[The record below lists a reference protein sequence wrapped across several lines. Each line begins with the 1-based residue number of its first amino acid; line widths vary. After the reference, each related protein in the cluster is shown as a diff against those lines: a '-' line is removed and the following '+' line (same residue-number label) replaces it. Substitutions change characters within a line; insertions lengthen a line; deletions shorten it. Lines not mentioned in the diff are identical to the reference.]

1 MAYSISAG
9 IAVSTDNV
17 TWYPLTDH
25 NRAPINISMERIE
38 QSQRMADGTM
48 RKYVIANKNIFDT
61 SWSFIPAA
69 TQTIS
74 SLSGNNIA
82 AFKPTVDG
90 NYGAGFIKAFYE
102 TNVFNPIYI
111 KLTHATDTTAG
122 NSHYS
127 SQQGSSATVPS
138 NGIGNGIEVRK
149 VFITNFSYDIIKRFT
164 LTDYVDVKIQFTEV

>member
-1 MAYSISAG
+1 MPYSISAG

-38 QSQRMADGTM
+38 QAQRMGDGTL
-48 RKYVIANKNIFDT
+48 RKYVVANKNIFDA

-74 SLSGNNIA
+74 SISGLGIA
-82 AFKPTVDG
+82 SFKPTVDG
-90 NYGAGFIKAFYE
+90 YYGAGFMKAFYE
-102 TNVFNPIYI
+102 ANVFNPVYI
-111 KLTHATDTTAG
+111 KLIHATDTTAG

-127 SQQGSSATVPS
+127 SQQGSSASVPS
-138 NGIGNGIEVRK
+138 NGVGNGIEVRR
-149 VFITNFSYDIIKRFT
+149 VFITNFSYDIMKRFT
-164 LTDYVDVKIQFTEV
+164 LTDYVDVKMQFTEV